1 VADPITQAKH
11 TARVLIGE
19 ARARRLVGHGFWCMF
34 RMAQS
39 ARRRAALSQPVA
51 ITYRPPAGAAQL
63 ELFS

>member
-1 VADPITQAKH
+1 MADPITQAKH

-39 ARRRAALSQPVA
+39 ARLRAAALPRPAPRALPIQP
-51 ITYRPPAGAAQL
+51 
-63 ELFS
+63 ELFA

>member
-39 ARRRAALSQPVA
+39 ARLRATSLCRPAPPVLPIQP
-51 ITYRPPAGAAQL
+51 
-63 ELFS
+63 ELFA

>member
-1 VADPITQAKH
+1 MDPLTQAKH

-19 ARARRLVGHGFWCMF
+19 ARARRLVGHGFWRQF

-39 ARRRAALSQPVA
+39 ARRRAALPQPDA
-51 ITYRPPAGAAQL
+51 IAVQPSTRSAQL

>member
-1 VADPITQAKH
+1 MADPITQSKH

-39 ARRRAALSQPVA
+39 ARRRAASLPRPA
-51 ITYRPPAGAAQL
+51 PPALTIQP
-63 ELFS
+63 ELFA

>member
-1 VADPITQAKH
+1 MDPIVQAKH

-19 ARARRLVGHGFWCMF
+19 ARARQAGHGFWCML

-39 ARRRAALSQPVA
+39 ARRRAALPQPVA
-51 ITYRPPAGAAQL
+51 IANRPPARIAQL